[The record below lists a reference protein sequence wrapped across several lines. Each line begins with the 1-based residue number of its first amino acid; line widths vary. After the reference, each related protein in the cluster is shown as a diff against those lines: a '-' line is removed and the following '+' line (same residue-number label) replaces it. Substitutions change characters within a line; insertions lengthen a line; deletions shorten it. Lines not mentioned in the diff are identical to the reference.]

1 MVKYPYKYWK
11 KFKDPF
17 EPKYQL
23 LINGR
28 GKEGTEILKN
38 PKAFIDYSRTIDD
51 IYENLG
57 DCNPAKK
64 RRVLTVFDYMIADME
79 SNR

>member
-1 MVKYPYKYWK
+1 M
-11 KFKDPF
+11 
-17 EPKYQL
+17 

-51 IYENLG
+51 IYENLE

-64 RRVLTVFDYMIADME
+64 RRVLTVFDYMIADTE

>member
-1 MVKYPYKYWK
+1 M
-11 KFKDPF
+11 
-17 EPKYQL
+17 

>member
-1 MVKYPYKYWK
+1 M
-11 KFKDPF
+11 
-17 EPKYQL
+17 

-51 IYENLG
+51 VYENLE
-57 DCNPAKK
+57 DCNQSKK

>member
-1 MVKYPYKYWK
+1 M
-11 KFKDPF
+11 
-17 EPKYQL
+17 

-51 IYENLG
+51 IYENLE